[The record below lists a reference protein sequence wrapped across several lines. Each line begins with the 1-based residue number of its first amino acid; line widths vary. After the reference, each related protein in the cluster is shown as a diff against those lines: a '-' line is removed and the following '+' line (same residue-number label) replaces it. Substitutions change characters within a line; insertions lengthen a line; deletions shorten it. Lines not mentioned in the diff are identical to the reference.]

1 MPPSRIAGERL
12 NPEAIRQWSRQEQEA
27 LGQQVARY
35 AYEMHQALP
44 VAEVWTLREQLKL
57 DELDDETWDIYVGYL
72 LGEDAH
78 GKRTPMQDVLAKR
91 YFALWW

>member
-1 MPPSRIAGERL
+1 MPPSRIAVERL

-27 LGQQVARY
+27 LGQQVARF
-35 AYEMHQALP
+35 AYEMHRALP

-57 DELDDETWDIYVGYL
+57 DELDDETWDLYL
-72 LGEDAH
+72 EKMLMERVF
-78 GKRTPMQDVLAKR
+78 RTPMQDVLAKR